1 MIYIQQELERLK
13 QEVLDMWDLVSSQ
26 LNRAGEA
33 LLSLDKEMAREV
45 TCREKRVNA
54 FELKIDSDCEDII
67 ALYNPVALDL
77 RFTLSTMKISTNLER
92 IADFCDGIARFVIDY
107 PDINIESELFERT
120 GIKEMITIGKEML
133 RRTREAYDQES
144 SAIATSIFEMDNRVD
159 ELNHASVPI
168 IAEHLQAVPERAT
181 ECLNLISIIRRLER
195 IGDHCNNI
203 AEEVVCYLDAKV
215 LKHAGKSDEEE

>member
-13 QEVLDMWDLVSSQ
+13 NEVLDMWDLVSSQ

-45 TCREKRVNA
+45 MCREKRVNA

-67 ALYNPVALDL
+67 GLYNPVALDL

-92 IADFCDGIARFVIDY
+92 IADFCDGIARFVLDY
-107 PDINIESELFERT
+107 PEINIESDLFDRT

-133 RRTREAYDQES
+133 RRTREAYEQES
-144 SAIATSIFEMDNRVD
+144 SSIATTIFEMDNRVD
-159 ELNHASVPI
+159 TLNRAAVPI
-168 IAEHLQAVPERAT
+168 IAEHLQAVPERAV

-203 AEEVVCYLDAKV
+203 AEEIVFYIDAKV
-215 LKHAGKSDEEE
+215 LKHADKGE

>member
-1 MIYIQQELERLK
+1 M
-13 QEVLDMWDLVSSQ
+13 LDMWDLVGSQ

-107 PDINIESELFERT
+107 PDINIEAELFERT

-144 SAIATSIFEMDNRVD
+144 SAIATTIFEMDNRVD
-159 ELNHASVPI
+159 ELNHSSVPI

-203 AEEVVCYLDAKV
+203 AEEIVFYLDAKV
-215 LKHAGKSDEEE
+215 LKHAGKDGGEEE